1 MQSAPHGPTVLGR
14 PSWALMIR
22 IAFIDDHP
30 AVLAGLRR
38 LVAPAREMEVLAA
51 ASNEATLAQQ
61 LHGRRPDV
69 LVLDYDVA
77 RGDALALCRR
87 IKNRPVPLGVIIYS
101 AYASPALALAARAA
115 AADAMLDKTEPVTA
129 LLDAIR
135 RVADGETVFPELTSE
150 AYQAAVSRLDDA
162 DLPVLAML
170 LDGEPLHAIAET
182 LRTDE
187 REIAWRAERIVGH
200 LRPRLTRAA
209 TTLTPNRRPR
219 RLSA

>member
-30 AVLAGLRR
+30 AVLAGPRR

-77 RGDALALCRR
+77 RGDALTLCRR

-150 AYQAAVSRLDDA
+150 TYQAAVSRLDDS

-170 LDGEPLHAIAET
+170 LDGEPLHV
-182 LRTDE
+182 R
-187 REIAWRAERIVGH
+187 RHH
-200 LRPRLTRAA
+200 LAPTE
-209 TTLTPNRRPR
+209 PNP
-219 RLSA
+219 